1 MDENYEE
8 KYKKYKLKYMNMI
21 KQSGGAKV
29 NYNNAFLYYFN
40 TPLRDQILL
49 KFSNLNDLTRVD
61 IPLENYGGAG
71 SANGFVRKLTF
82 NEDNN
87 QLVTI
92 AKISQSENADNSY
105 FEFVNGKCINKLKEY
120 YPNFVYTFNY
130 GNIDDTLKKNLEDPV
145 KIKNIT
151 RDSLVNGIKLLVQS
165 NDCDLMKI
173 DRIKE
178 GCNNNSKSIF
188 MIEYIPNSI
197 SLKELFFQNKYE
209 GTKEQDEF
217 RANLNYNM
225 FCIIFQI
232 YTTLSSLRDYFTHY
246 DLHHDN
252 IMISI
257 LEKPIIIE
265 YKKDASLYKIKTR
278 YIPYIIDYGRSY
290 INCLK
295 LDSVLFSR
303 NFLETACE
311 VRECGRISSQE
322 CDASIK
328 GLKISRDNIYNYD
341 KIRHYTDPRMRNISH
356 DVRLFHIIFNSLS
369 KWDFGAHESPIINTE
384 LYKHF
389 SKYSDIFKEKIKKP
403 SDYIFG
409 VEEND
414 FGTIP
419 SEGDVIKNVKVV
431 SDMLKLYHTNQ
442 NYNSIVTE
450 ADIVGVLRINMNFEE
465 REKWTFTHK

>member
-49 KFSNLNDLTRVD
+49 RFGNLNDLTRVD
-61 IPLENYGGAG
+61 VPLENYGGTG

-82 NEDNN
+82 NEENN
-87 QLVTI
+87 QYSTI
-92 AKISQSENADNSY
+92 AKISMRASADNSY

-130 GNIDDTLKKNLEDPV
+130 GKIDDTFKKNIKDTPD
-145 KIKNIT
+145 KITKDSITNEKNFKIMVET
-151 RDSLVNGIKLLVQS
+151 
-165 NDCDLMKI
+165 NDCNLMKLDKI
-173 DRIKE
+173 RE
-178 GCNNNSKSIF
+178 GCDNNNNAIF
-188 MIEYIPNSI
+188 MIEYLPNSYI
-197 SLKELFFQNKYE
+197 LKHFFENNYK
-209 GTKEQDEF
+209 GLPEQKEF
-217 RANLNYNM
+217 RANFNYNI
-225 FCIIFQI
+225 FCILFQI
-232 YTTLSSLRDYFTHY
+232 DALLSGTRNYFTHY
-246 DLHHDN
+246 DLHAGN
-252 IMISI
+252 IMISV
-257 LEKPIIIE
+257 LNNPIIIE
-265 YKKDASLYKIKTR
+265 YNDNGKIYKLKTK

-322 CDASIK
+322 CNATIK

-341 KIRHYTDPRMRNISH
+341 KRRHYTEPRMRNISH

-419 SEGDVIKNVKVV
+419 SEGDVIKNVKVI
-431 SDMLKLYHTNQ
+431 SDMLKLYHKNQ